1 MLEVELKLN
10 GDLDYQTSGR
20 LYIVGYGE
28 ENTYFKDTASD
39 QLLFVKNYN
48 DHTRYY

>member
-1 MLEVELKLN
+1 MIQVELKLN
-10 GDLDYQTSGR
+10 GELDYQTIGR

-28 ENTYFKDTASD
+28 ENTYFKDTNSD

-48 DHTRYY
+48 DHTIFL

>member
-1 MLEVELKLN
+1 MIQVELNLN
-10 GDLDYQTSGR
+10 GQLDYQSIGR

-39 QLLFVKNYN
+39 QLLFVKNFN
-48 DHTRYY
+48 DHTIFL

>member
-10 GDLDYQTSGR
+10 GQLDYQTRGR
-20 LYIVGYGE
+20 LYIVSYGE
-28 ENTYFKDTASD
+28 ENTYFKDTVSD

-48 DHTRYY
+48 DHTIFL

>member
-1 MLEVELKLN
+1 MIQVELKLN
-10 GDLDYQTSGR
+10 GELDYQTIGR
-20 LYIVGYGE
+20 IYILSYGE

-48 DHTRYY
+48 DHSIFL

>member
-28 ENTYFKDTASD
+28 ENTYFKDTVSD

-48 DHTRYY
+48 DHTIFL

>member
-1 MLEVELKLN
+1 MKEVELKLN
-10 GDLDYQTSGR
+10 GQLDYQTRGR

-28 ENTYFKDTASD
+28 ENTYFKDTDSD

-48 DHTRYY
+48 DHTIFL